1 MTWAGLRVHGQSLW
15 YQAIIAAASRRATNP
30 GLEYVG
36 TERLLLALPD
46 DAHAE
51 RPSDELSDNRHRQR
65 WTPADTHGRSA
76 AGHACCS
83 AGSTRRNLASGRR
96 GRRFKSGH
104 PDPGQSAGFPFRGTG
119 FSCIRAPDVRHE
131 TENVRHHGRPDAAAR
146 LPHDSITLSCASG
159 AR

>member
-76 AGHACCS
+76 AGHATWLRDEEA
-83 AGSTRRNLASGRR
+83 AGSNPATPTQVRAPVSRSGEPAFLASVRQTCATRR
-96 GRRFKSGH
+96 K
-104 PDPGQSAGFPFRGTG
+104 
-119 FSCIRAPDVRHE
+119 
-131 TENVRHHGRPDAAAR
+131 NVRHHGRPDAAAR

>member
-76 AGHACCS
+76 AGHATWLRDEEA
-83 AGSTRRNLASGRR
+83 AGSNPATSTSSEGMQLP
-96 GRRFKSGH
+96 
-104 PDPGQSAGFPFRGTG
+104 PD
-119 FSCIRAPDVRHE
+119 RHIA
-131 TENVRHHGRPDAAAR
+131 GRPRAG
-146 LPHDSITLSCASG
+146 PCQ
-159 AR
+159 